1 MAKLSKW
8 GDILGSLSNAMK
20 GKTTRRKKKTEFNPF
35 DIFPDW
41 FKSAFSKKA
50 ENKDKE
56 TNEQKDGYSTG
67 VENYLARKKSHKKFT
82 PTEYNDNYAKAAPYQ
97 KDVNFSSP
105 DESQEMAA
113 PTNMGEYNEL
123 EGMWKGI
130 AYSDPIIS
138 TKPTPTSEKL
148 GVPRPGPSTFIQTA
162 RYNPETKRLNVQYT
176 DGTIFPYQNVSLE
189 LADRILNKKAYHS
202 PGQEMLNTIFYGHG
216 TTRADQI
223 DDIEEGM

>member
-1 MAKLSKW
+1 MAKMNKW
-8 GDILGSLSNAMK
+8 GDILSSLSNAMK
-20 GKTTRRKKKTEFNPF
+20 GKTTRRKKKNDFNPF

-56 TNEQKDGYSTG
+56 TNEQKDGFSTG
-67 VENYLARKKSHKKFT
+67 VESYLARKNAHRKRT
-82 PTEYNDNYAKAAPYQ
+82 PTEYNDEQYTIKTP
-97 KDVNFSSP
+97 FSSP
-105 DESQEMAA
+105 NESQETVE

-130 AYSDPIIS
+130 AYSDPVIS

>member
-1 MAKLSKW
+1 MAKMNKW
-8 GDILGSLSNAMK
+8 GEILSSLSSSLK
-20 GKTTRRKKKTEFNPF
+20 GKTRKRTKNTDPF
-35 DIFPDW
+35 DIFPSW
-41 FKSAFSKKA
+41 FKSIFSKKS
-50 ENKDKE
+50 ERKDKE
-56 TNEQKDGYSTG
+56 TVEEKDRLNTYDLN
-67 VENYLARKKSHKKFT
+67 NYLGRKKAVPGSAEQFKK
-82 PTEYNDNYAKAAPYQ
+82 DQQIARQLQSK
-97 KDVNFSSP
+97 FSSP
-105 DESQEMAA
+105 DESQEIAE
-113 PTNMGEYNEL
+113 PTNMGEYGEL

-130 AYSDPIIS
+130 SYSDPVIS

>member
-1 MAKLSKW
+1 MAKMNKW
-8 GDILGSLSNAMK
+8 GDILSSLSNAMK
-20 GKTTRRKKKTEFNPF
+20 GKITKRKKKDDFNPF

-50 ENKDKE
+50 EQKDRE
-56 TNEQKDGYSTG
+56 TNRQKDGEDPYALN
-67 VENYLARKKSHKKFT
+67 NYLFKRKPYKEFT
-82 PTEYNDNYAKAAPYQ
+82 PTTYNDNNIAKQ
-97 KDVNFSSP
+97 ITKFSSP
-105 DESQEMAA
+105 NESQETAE

-138 TKPTPTSEKL
+138 TKPTPTSERM

-176 DGTIFPYQNVSLE
+176 DGTIFPYQNVSME